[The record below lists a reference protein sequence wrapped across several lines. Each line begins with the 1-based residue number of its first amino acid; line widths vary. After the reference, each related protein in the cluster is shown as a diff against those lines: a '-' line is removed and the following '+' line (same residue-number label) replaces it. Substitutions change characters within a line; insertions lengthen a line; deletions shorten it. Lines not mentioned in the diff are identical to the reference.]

1 MRSQAKPAENNE
13 FKVIELL
20 VQTARVLES
29 HVRGEQTAKTG
40 VQSEVLSNFGG
51 IERAFN
57 Y

>member
-51 IERAFN
+51 I
-57 Y
+57 